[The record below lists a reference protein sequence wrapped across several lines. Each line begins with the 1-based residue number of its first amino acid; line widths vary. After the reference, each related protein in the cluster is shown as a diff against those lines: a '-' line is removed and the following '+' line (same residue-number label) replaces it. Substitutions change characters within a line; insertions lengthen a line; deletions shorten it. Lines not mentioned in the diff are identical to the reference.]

1 MQRSFFC
8 KRATTASENRPIVQV
23 ASISNESFLAAIER
37 LFAMPTRMVLG
48 ALIGIVAGGGIAASP
63 ACAQQIQT
71 ATGPIPEYLPFPTR
85 SATSD
90 GAASS
95 GAATTGLPQ
104 FVPAHEVANTTLIA
118 APPTPPAP
126 KSGVLRPLAE
136 VNIQTRLPEGGALP
150 TDMSQQAHAAAL
162 NGPGPVVPS
171 AWVDQR
177 PWMSYE
183 FAWVASN
190 MVHRPLYFEDLN
202 LERYGNS
209 ACPALQPAISAARFA
224 AELSVLPYQVAL
236 HRPRECIYLLGY
248 CRPGSKAPN
257 LAYVPPLRLDA
268 AAVEAAA
275 ITGAV
280 FIIP

>member
-1 MQRSFFC
+1 MRYNGN
-8 KRATTASENRPIVQV
+8 KNRPV
-23 ASISNESFLAAIER
+23 AHVVFFSNESMLAVLDR
-37 LFAMPTRMVLG
+37 LSRPAAFTVLH
-48 ALIGIVAGGGIAASP
+48 ALIAVVATCGLGSSP
-63 ACAQQIQT
+63 AFGQEIPT
-71 ATGPIPEYLPFPTR
+71 ASGPIPEYLPFPT
-85 SATSD
+85 
-90 GAASS
+90 SS
-95 GAATTGLPQ
+95 ATTGSGATGELPT
-104 FVPAHEVANTTLIA
+104 FVPAHEVSTTTLLA

-126 KSGVLRPLAE
+126 KSGVLRPLGE
-136 VNIQTRLPEGGALP
+136 VVIQTRLPEGGALP
-150 TDMSQQAHAAAL
+150 MDMSQQVHTAAHG
-162 NGPGPVVPS
+162 GPGPVVPS
-171 AWVDQR
+171 AWVEQR

-209 ACPALQPAISAARFA
+209 ACPTLQPAISAARFA
-224 AELSVLPYQVAL
+224 AELSVLPYQMTL

>member
-1 MQRSFFC
+1 MRYNGN
-8 KRATTASENRPIVQV
+8 KNRPRGHVV
-23 ASISNESFLAAIER
+23 FNSNET
-37 LFAMPTRMVLG
+37 LFG
-48 ALIGIVAGGGIAASP
+48 ALERIVLRCVRAMFSLLIALVAACGIGSSTTCGQEIP
-63 ACAQQIQT
+63 T
-71 ATGPIPEYLPFPTR
+71 ALGPTPEYLPFPTR
-85 SATSD
+85 NDAA
-90 GAASS
+90 GAAAS
-95 GAATTGLPQ
+95 GDLPT
-104 FVPAHEVANTTLIA
+104 FVPAHEVSTATLLA

-126 KSGVLRPLAE
+126 KSGALRPLGE
-136 VNIQTRLPEGGALP
+136 LVIQTRLPEGGALP
-150 TDMSQQAHAAAL
+150 MDMSQQAHATAL

-171 AWVDQR
+171 AWVEQR

-224 AELSVLPYQVAL
+224 AELSVLPYQMTL